1 MVHYLLKRL
10 IQSVLTL
17 LSVLTIVF
25 ILVRLA
31 GNPAQLM
38 LPVDATRHDVI
49 ALNANLGLNHPLWM
63 QYWDYLVSILQGN
76 FGESLYYKQSVISL
90 IAERLPATL
99 SLAILAII
107 IAIVAGIIMGTISAI
122 WKDSWL
128 DHISTSF
135 VFLIQ
140 SFPTFF
146 IGILLIMIFA
156 VKLRWFPT
164 FGNDMPKAIILPALT
179 LAAYPVAPITQTMRT
194 SLIEVLDGK
203 FVLAKQAM
211 GFTDVDIV
219 FNREIKNAMLPVLT
233 IIGLELGTMI
243 GGAVVTETVFS
254 WPGIGQLVVQAVQK
268 RDFPLIQATVIIISV
283 FYIFINFAVDVLYF
297 YLDPRVRKGK
307 I

>member
-1 MVHYLLKRL
+1 
-10 IQSVLTL
+10 
-17 LSVLTIVF
+17 
-25 ILVRLA
+25 
-31 GNPAQLM
+31 M